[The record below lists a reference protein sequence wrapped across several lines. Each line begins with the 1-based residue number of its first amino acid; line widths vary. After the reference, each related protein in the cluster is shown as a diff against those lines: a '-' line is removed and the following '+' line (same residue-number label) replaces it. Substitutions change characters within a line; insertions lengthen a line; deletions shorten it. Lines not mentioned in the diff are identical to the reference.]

1 MNPEIPTRNSV
12 QRALSWIKAG
22 VTGPRF
28 MLAIKAAIAVGMAW
42 FVAGYMPGVVDD
54 YPYYAPLGALVSM
67 YPTLMGS
74 AKAGLQT
81 LLGLLLGI
89 LLAGVIILFAE
100 PNLLTI
106 SLVVGVAVLFSGI
119 RWLGHGKDYVPM
131 AALFVLIIGGQD
143 VESYS
148 IGYAVQMAAGV
159 GCGLLVNA
167 VILPPLNF
175 NAAILKLSRF
185 RSMLARHLE
194 GMAGALTDDD
204 EWPPEQEKWT
214 RYNDELSTAGHDVR
228 EAVYHADES
237 RKGNPRA
244 KLHRRDVSQD
254 YRDLRALESV
264 SFHVKDITDILAGV
278 GAGGKEPLSNELP
291 TELLQPVSE
300 ALQGAAE
307 MLKAWESGSEIPDR
321 WDEAER
327 ALNALLGQVDA
338 HRDAGAAAFSPA
350 ASVATAVRR
359 ILDTLEPC
367 VKEDAEAV

>member
-1 MNPEIPTRNSV
+1 MNPEQPTRNSV

-28 MLAIKAAIAVGMAW
+28 MLAIKAALAVGMAW

-89 LLAGVIILFAE
+89 LLAGVIVLFAE
-100 PNLLTI
+100 PSLLTI
-106 SLVVGVAVLFSGI
+106 SAVVGVAVLFSGV

-148 IGYAVQMAAGV
+148 IGYAVQMTVGV

-185 RSMLARHLE
+185 RTMLARHLE
-194 GMAGALTDDD
+194 GMADALTD
-204 EWPPEQEKWT
+204 EWPPEPEKWT

-244 KLHRRDVSQD
+244 KLHRRNLSQD

-264 SFHVKDITDILAGV
+264 SFHVKDITDTLAGV
-278 GAGGKEPLSNELP
+278 SAGGREPLSNELP

-300 ALQGAAE
+300 ALRGAAE
-307 MLKAWESGSEIPDR
+307 MLKAWESGSELQDR
-321 WDEAER
+321 WEEVER
-327 ALNALLGQVDA
+327 ALNELLGQVDA

-367 VKEDAEAV
+367 IKQDAPAT

>member
-1 MNPEIPTRNSV
+1 MNLEQPTRNSV

-22 VTGPRF
+22 VSGPRF

-89 LLAGVIILFAE
+89 LLAGLIVLFAE

-106 SLVVGVAVLFSGI
+106 SAVVGVAVLFSGI

-131 AALFVLIIGGQD
+131 AALFVLIVGGQD
-143 VESYS
+143 IESYS
-148 IGYAVQMAAGV
+148 IGYAVQMAVGV

-194 GMAGALTDDD
+194 GMADALTD
-204 EWPPEQEKWT
+204 EWPPEAEKWS
-214 RYNDELSTAGHDVR
+214 RYNEELSTAGHDVR

-244 KLHRRDVSQD
+244 KLHRRNLSQD
-254 YRDLRALESV
+254 YRDLQALESV
-264 SFHVKDITDILAGV
+264 SFYVKDITDVLAGV
-278 GAGGKEPLSNELP
+278 SAGGTEPLSNQLP

-300 ALQGAAE
+300 SLRGAAE
-307 MLKAWESGSEIPDR
+307 VLKAWESGSEIDDR
-321 WDEAER
+321 WEEAEQ
-327 ALNALLGQVDA
+327 ALNELLSQIDTHGE
-338 HRDAGAAAFSPA
+338 AGAAALSPA
-350 ASVATAVRR
+350 SSVATAVRR

-367 VKEDAEAV
+367 VRQDAEAV

>member
-1 MNPEIPTRNSV
+1 
-12 QRALSWIKAG
+12 IKAG

-74 AKAGLQT
+74 AKAGFQT

-89 LLAGVIILFAE
+89 VLAGLVVLFAE
-100 PNLLTI
+100 PNLITI
-106 SLVVGVAVLFSGI
+106 SLVVGVAVLLSGL

-143 VESYS
+143 AESYS
-148 IGYAVQMAAGV
+148 IGYAVQMAVGV

-194 GMAGALTDDD
+194 GMADALTED
-204 EWPPEQEKWT
+204 WPPDPENWT
-214 RYNDELSTAGHDVR
+214 RYNDELSSAAHDVR

-244 KLHRRDVSQD
+244 KLHRRNLAQD

-264 SFHVKDITDILAGV
+264 SFHVKDITDVLAGV
-278 GAGGKEPLSNELP
+278 SAGAAEPLSSELP
-291 TELLQPVSE
+291 AGLLQPVGES
-300 ALQGAAE
+300 LRGTAE
-307 MLKAWESGSEIPDR
+307 ILKAWESGSEIPDR
-321 WDEAER
+321 WDEAEQ
-327 ALNALLGQVDA
+327 ALSALLGQVDA
-338 HRDAGAAAFSPA
+338 HGEAGAAALSPA
-350 ASVATAVRR
+350 SSVATAVRR

-367 VKEDAEAV
+367 IKQEAEAA